1 MRDPFSLLDSKDQN
15 QLNVSHSHN
24 RGRSLVVIV
33 ALFEALGLGFESPG
47 MHHFFNEK
55 RMPWVR
61 WHLRGS
67 VVGPWRSRGGEWRLG
82 EVAPAWQ

>member
-1 MRDPFSLLDSKDQN
+1 VDSDGSVRGMRDPFSLLDSKDQN
-15 QLNVSHSHN
+15 QLNVIHSHN
-24 RGRSLVVIV
+24 RGCSLVVIV

-67 VVGPWRSRGGEWRLG
+67 VVGP
-82 EVAPAWQ
+82 